1 MVAATLRHL
10 KSLRLMVCSHSR
22 QDSGKDLCHSYEEI
36 QLASRF
42 RLDSH
47 PLRGS
52 GERTDASDVRGLI
65 SFFLLFGRNNT
76 ESSQDFPDFA
86 KSRHRSP
93 CPCSRRAR
101 RFLQHLLYAP
111 ATPLITQVLT
121 RSLSLISPVVY
132 YLPENL
138 PPIRRLP

>member
-10 KSLRLMVCSHSR
+10 KSLRLMVCPHSR

-52 GERTDASDVRGLI
+52 GERTHAPDVRGPIL
-65 SFFLLFGRNNT
+65 FLLSPGRDDI
-76 ESSQDFPDFA
+76 ESS
-86 KSRHRSP
+86 
-93 CPCSRRAR
+93 
-101 RFLQHLLYAP
+101 
-111 ATPLITQVLT
+111 
-121 RSLSLISPVVY
+121 
-132 YLPENL
+132 
-138 PPIRRLP
+138 